1 MSELTSPV
9 PPYWR
14 GVEGPPWRAL
24 RTARVLAS
32 GYVRAGWSVRVHAR
46 HQVPRT
52 GPVILASN
60 HAGFL
65 DGPLLCAVTAR
76 PVHTLVK
83 CEMFRGPVGKALR
96 RLGQISVERQVVDIG
111 AVRSSLAVLDR
122 GDVLGI
128 YPEGTRGSGDF
139 AKIKP
144 GVAYLALCTG
154 APVVPVA
161 CLGTRPVAGADSVLP
176 PLRTRVDVVSV
187 RRSGWRRRRGPG
199 VATSY
204 GRRHAG
210 SRSGWSVISGRRT
223 SRPVGSCPASRC
235 ARSAFPDPWW
245 RESPAWTW
253 RTFREQRSHHE
264 RRRVRRG

>member
-32 GYVRAGWSVRVHAR
+32 GFVRAGWSVRVHAR

-83 CEMFRGPVGKALR
+83 CEMFRGQVGKALR

-161 CLGTRPVAGADSVLP
+161 CLGTRPVAGADGVLP
-176 PLRTRVDVVSV
+176 PLRSRVNVVFGAPVRLEATPWPRRRDVVREKARWLQEWLVGHLREAYVATGRQLPGESV
-187 RRSGWRRRRGPG
+187 REERVPGPL
-199 VATSY
+199 VA
-204 GRRHAG
+204 
-210 SRSGWSVISGRRT
+210 
-223 SRPVGSCPASRC
+223 
-235 ARSAFPDPWW
+235 
-245 RESPAWTW
+245 REPSLDV
-253 RTFREQRSHHE
+253 EDVS
-264 RRRVRRG
+264 